1 MKGKIINYDDT
12 KSFGFIMG
20 ENGQTYFF
28 HASNTNAPFE
38 ICLNKMVTF
47 HPTSNQKGFRAENV
61 VLGKMQK
68 NSTKQSCTKPKN
80 HHTQKAHSNS
90 QRSQKKNKFYRI
102 KDLTVNLNDVKRV
115 EIQENGVNEDNSTC
129 YKLVIRTFSSGVI
142 VNYYN
147 DYGDGDW
154 GRSNYKEAREDLD
167 ALLSALN

>member
-38 ICLNKMVTF
+38 ISVNKMVAF

-61 VLGKMQK
+61 VLGEMQK
-68 NSTKQSCTKPKN
+68 NSKKQSSTKPKN

-115 EIQENGVNEDNSTC
+115 EIQENGDYGT
-129 YKLVIRTFSSGVI
+129 YKLVIKTFSSGVI
-142 VNYYN
+142 VNYYK
-147 DYGDGDW
+147 DYNSY
-154 GRSNYKEAREDLD
+154 SNGYEGNYQEAQKDLD